1 MKIREASLLMGA
13 NAEDASAELFDKEI
27 TDFSIDSR
35 SVKAGELFFALS
47 QEDYARAGFNGIFA
61 DGHQY
66 IEGAFGRGAVAAVA
80 RADRVRG
87 DQSLTAFNDRLLL
100 VDDAIAALQ
109 TLAHRV
115 YETWGKP
122 VVGITGSAGKTT
134 AKELT
139 AHLLSK
145 SGRSVLKSERNYNN
159 GLGLPLSVLRMVSEG
174 RSPAQFDVAVL
185 EMGMSSP
192 THEIRRLC
200 EITPP
205 DIGVELLVAPVHLEY
220 LGSIE
225 NIAAAKAELVE
236 GLKPGGMAIL
246 NADDEWVIKMR
257 DRHPV
262 DRGPTMTFGID
273 SPADV
278 AAKEIDTAHL
288 GLIKFRLQT
297 PLGEGQATLHMS
309 GRHNLMNA
317 LAAAAVAT
325 CLEIKPEQI
334 AAALNTARP
343 PHMRGEVLQFAAG
356 FRVVDDSYNSNPR
369 SLANM
374 VRTIT
379 EAGDRSTRR
388 IVIAGE
394 MLELGP
400 DEAALHR
407 EAGREISRAG
417 VDMVWGVRGL
427 AAEIVAGAQEAGSTN
442 TRFFETSEEA
452 ASAIIAEVR
461 EGDLVLVKGSRGVA
475 TEKIVGAI
483 RERFPLTGSDEET
496 GQ

>member
-1 MKIREASLLMGA
+1 VNVREASLFMGA
-13 NAEDASAELFDKEI
+13 DVKDAGAELFDKQI

-47 QEDYARAGFNGIFA
+47 QKDYARAGFNGVFA
-61 DGHQY
+61 DGH
-66 IEGAFGRGAVAAVA
+66 EFLENALDSGAIAAVA
-80 RADRVRG
+80 RADRVAG
-87 DQSLTAFNDRLLL
+87 DQALLALKDRLLL
-100 VDDAIAALQ
+100 VDDAIVGLQ

-115 YETWGKP
+115 YEGWGKP
-122 VVGITGSAGKTT
+122 VIGITGSAGKTT

-139 AHLLSK
+139 AHVLSTN
-145 SGRSVLKSERNYNN
+145 GQRVLKSERNYNN
-159 GLGLPLSVLRMVSEG
+159 GLGLPLSVLRMVSAG
-174 RSPAQFDVAVL
+174 RAPEQFDLAVL

-205 DIGVELLVAPVHLEY
+205 DIGVELMIAPVHLEY

-225 NIAAAKAELVE
+225 NIAAAKAELIE
-236 GLKPGGMAIL
+236 GLKPGGVAVL

-257 DRHPV
+257 HKH
-262 DRGPTMTFGID
+262 RGRTITFGIENA
-273 SPADV
+273 ADV
-278 AAKEIDTAHL
+278 TAREIDTGHL
-288 GLIKFRLQT
+288 GVIKFRLQT
-297 PLGEGQATLHMS
+297 PLGEAQATLPMS

-325 CLEIKPEQI
+325 CFELKPWQI
-334 AAALNTARP
+334 AAALSTAKP
-343 PHMRGEVLQFAAG
+343 PRMRGEVLDFAAG
-356 FRVVDDSYNSNPR
+356 FTVVDDSYNSNPR
-369 SLANM
+369 SLLNM

-379 EAGDRSTRR
+379 EGGVNARRR

-407 EAGREISRAG
+407 EAGREIGRAG
-417 VDMVWGVRGL
+417 VNVLWGVRGL
-427 AAEIVAGAQEAGSTN
+427 GAAIVAGAKEAGLN
-442 TRFFETSEEA
+442 ETRFFETSDEA
-452 ASAIIAEVR
+452 ARALVEEVR

-475 TEKIVGAI
+475 TDRIVGAI
-483 RERFPLTGSDEET
+483 RERFALAGSDSRR
-496 GQ
+496 QD

>member
-1 MKIREASLLMGA
+1 MNVREASLLMGA
-13 NAEDASAELFDKEI
+13 NADGVSAELFDKEI

-35 SVKAGELFFALS
+35 SVQAGELFFALS
-47 QEDYARAGFNGIFA
+47 QEDYARAGFNGNFH
-61 DGHQY
+61 DGHEYLQD
-66 IEGAFGRGAVAAVA
+66 AFGHGAIAAVA
-80 RADRVRG
+80 RADRVSG
-87 DQSLTAFNDRLLL
+87 DQSLIAFKDRLLL

-109 TLAHRV
+109 TLAHGV
-115 YETWGKP
+115 YQRWGKL
-122 VVGITGSAGKTT
+122 VVGVTGSAGKTT

-139 AHLLSK
+139 AHLLSHA
-145 SGRSVLKSERNYNN
+145 GRSVLKSERNYNN

-192 THEIRRLC
+192 THEIERLC
-200 EITPP
+200 KITPP
-205 DIGVELLVAPVHLEY
+205 DIAVELLVARVHLEY

-225 NIAAAKAELVE
+225 NIAAAKAELIE
-236 GLKPGGMAIL
+236 GLKPGGTAIL
-246 NADDEWVIKMR
+246 NADDPWVIGMR
-257 DRHPV
+257 DKHAGR
-262 DRGPTMTFGID
+262 TITFGID
-273 SPADV
+273 NPADV
-278 AAKEIDTAHL
+278 AASKIDTAHL

-297 PLGEGQATLHMS
+297 PLGDAPATLHMS

-325 CLEIKPEQI
+325 CFEIGPVQI
-334 AAALNTARP
+334 AEALNTARP
-343 PHMRGEVLQFAAG
+343 PRMRGEVLDFAAG
-356 FRVVDDSYNSNPR
+356 FRIVDDSYNSNPR
-369 SLANM
+369 SLGYM

-379 EAGDRSTRR
+379 EAGESANRR

-407 EAGREISRAG
+407 EAGREMVRAG
-417 VDMVWGVRGL
+417 VDVVWGVRGL
-427 AAEIVAGAQEAGSTN
+427 AAEIVAGAQEAGLTE
-442 TRFFETSEEA
+442 TRFFETSEA
-452 ASAIIAEVR
+452 AANATVADIR

-475 TEKIVGAI
+475 TEKIVAAI
-483 RERFPLTGSDEET
+483 RERFVLAGTDEEM